1 MRRSDV
7 SKYNGPALI
16 ISNNKLRVYL
26 MKLIK
31 VTALLILAFTLS
43 ACGDSPPS
51 TSEAPAT
58 VAPPAEPAN
67 ESEIVLT
74 NGVKTKRIEGFGGV
88 IAEKY
93 DDSQEWWAP
102 YETPN
107 EDAPNVIIFL
117 LDDVG
122 FAQVGSF
129 GGLIETPTIDQLAS
143 NGLRFNNFHT
153 TALCSPSRASLMAGR
168 NPHSIGLGSHALT
181 AMGFPGYNAI
191 MPESAKSVANYL
203 EESGYINYALGKWDH
218 TPLYEVSQV
227 GPFDRWPSGEGFH
240 HAYTFMAA
248 DVHQFVPVMW
258 NDHTPE
264 PYHKSVHL
272 DQDLAD
278 RAIEWITGHKS
289 IKPDLPFMM
298 LWASGSMHS
307 PHHAPDSHIDKYRG
321 KFDMGWDKAR
331 EEIIARQKE
340 LGIIPADTELTKRID
355 EIPAWDSLPAEERE
369 LYARQMEVFAAQM
382 EWVDLQIG
390 RVVAELERIGE
401 LDNTLIFVT
410 ADNGASGEGGL
421 AGTFNETYV
430 LNGLPTPLEAN
441 LGHLEDWG
449 RENTY
454 PHYHAGWA
462 MAGNTPFR
470 YFKQSE
476 HRGGQQDHLVVHW
489 PNGIKAKGE
498 IRDQYHHISDIAPTI
513 LEAAGV
519 EVPEVYHG
527 VKQQP
532 MDGVSMIYAFD
543 AADAPNRKQRQYYE
557 MFGNRAIW
565 VDGWKAVTLHA
576 NRMPWD
582 LAVTL
587 PFDQDEWELYNVAED
602 FSESRNLA
610 DENPEKLAE
619 LVAIFDEEA
628 WKYNVYPLYDDMI
641 KRIGAQQDRLF
652 GDQKEFVY
660 FAPGAVRIA
669 EKSSAPVKNRAHTIE
684 ATLERKGG
692 EQGVIVA
699 VGGMTGGYTMF
710 VKNNR
715 LYYDYNYL
723 DGVHYIL
730 ESPPLTGGATNVKFS
745 FTKTREFGGNGE
757 LYING
762 ELVDEVE
769 MPLMHVSTYSLAETF
784 DVGRD
789 TGTQVSRM
797 YTDPFAYN
805 GELDRVIF
813 QVSNDNTVPPRMLPP
828 AAYR

>member
-1 MRRSDV
+1 MQRFW
-7 SKYNGPALI
+7 PA
-16 ISNNKLRVYL
+16 
-26 MKLIK
+26 
-31 VTALLILAFTLS
+31 TALFSALFLV
-43 ACGDSPPS
+43 ACGGGQPPS
-51 TSEAPAT
+51 TADSDSDSDSAAESAAPDDGIRM
-58 VAPPAEPAN
+58 VD
-67 ESEIVLT
+67 
-74 NGVKTKRIEGFGGV
+74 GVKTKSVPGFGGV
-88 IAEKY
+88 IAESY
-93 DDSQEWWAP
+93 EDSEEWWAP
-102 YETPN
+102 YKEPKA
-107 EDAPNVIIFL
+107 DAPNVIIFL

-129 GGLIETPTIDQLAS
+129 GGLIETPNIDALAN
-143 NGLRFNNFHT
+143 NGIRFNNFHT

-203 EESGYINYALGKWDH
+203 AEEGYINYALGKWDH

-227 GPFDRWPSGEGFH
+227 GPFDRWPSGEGFQ

-258 NDHTPE
+258 NDHSPE
-264 PYHKSVHL
+264 PYRKSVHL

-278 RAIEWITGHKS
+278 RAIQWITGHKS

-307 PHHAPDSHIDKYRG
+307 PHHAPDSHIDKYKG
-321 KFDMGWDKAR
+321 KFDMGWDEAR
-331 EEIIARQKE
+331 EQILARQKE
-340 LGIIPADTELTKRID
+340 LGIVPANTALTERIAV
-355 EIPAWDSLPAEERE
+355 IPAWDSLPNNEKK

-401 LDNTLIFVT
+401 LENTLIFVT

-430 LNGLPTPLEAN
+430 LNGLQTPLQDNFDN
-441 LGHLEDWG
+441 LADWG

-498 IRDQYHHISDIAPTI
+498 IRSQYHHISDIAPTI
-513 LEAAGV
+513 MEAAGV
-519 EVPEVYHG
+519 EVPEVYNS
-527 VKQQP
+527 VPQQP
-532 MDGVSMIYAFD
+532 MDGVSMAYAFD
-543 AADAPNRKQRQYYE
+543 APDAPNRKERQYYE

-565 VDGWKAVTLHA
+565 VDGWKAVTIHA
-576 NRMPWD
+576 NRMPWE

-587 PFDQDEWELYNVAED
+587 PFEEDEWELYNVAED
-602 FSESRNLA
+602 FSEANNLA
-610 DENPEKLAE
+610 AENPEKLNE
-619 LVAIFDEEA
+619 LIAIFDEEA

-641 KRIGAQQDRLF
+641 SRIGKQQDRLF

-660 FAPGAVRIA
+660 FAPGAIRIA

-684 ATLERKGG
+684 TKLEIDGG
-692 EQGVIVA
+692 EEGVLVA
-699 VGGMTGGYTMF
+699 VGGMTGGYALF
-710 VKNNR
+710 VKDDR
-715 LYYDYNYL
+715 VHYDYNYL
-723 DGVHYIL
+723 NGVHYQL
-730 ESPPLTGGATNVKFS
+730 KSPNLRDGITDVKFN
-745 FTKTREFGGNGE
+745 FIKTQEFGGIGE

-762 ELVDEVE
+762 EKVDEVE
-769 MPLMHVSTYSLAETF
+769 MPLMHISTYSLAETF

-789 TGTQVSRM
+789 TGTQVSTM
-797 YTDPFAYN
+797 YDDPFPYD
-805 GELDRVIF
+805 GPLDRVIF
-813 QVSNDNTVPPRMLPP
+813 TVSDESVVPPRTLGTGT
-828 AAYR
+828 Y

>member
-1 MRRSDV
+1 MTP
-7 SKYNGPALI
+7 SKSTATLAAFVLLTITFARPTEAAAQRGAE
-16 ISNNKLRVYL
+16 
-26 MKLIK
+26 IK
-31 VTALLILAFTLS
+31 VV
-43 ACGDSPPS
+43 D
-51 TSEAPAT
+51 
-58 VAPPAEPAN
+58 
-67 ESEIVLT
+67 
-74 NGVKTKRIEGFGGV
+74 GVKQKTVPGFGGV
-88 IAEKY
+88 MAERY
-93 DDSQEWWAP
+93 EDSQEWWAP
-102 YETPN
+102 YEEP
-107 EDAPNVIIFL
+107 EEGAPNIII
-117 LDDVG
+117 
-122 FAQVGSF
+122 F
-129 GGLIETPTIDQLAS
+129 GGLVETPRIDRLAE

-191 MPESAKSVANYL
+191 MPPSAKSVANYL
-203 EESGYINYALGKWDH
+203 QQEGYVNYAIGKWDH

-227 GPFDRWPSGEGFH
+227 GPFDRWPSGEGFQ

-264 PYHKSVHL
+264 PYRKSVHL

-307 PHHAPDSHIDKYRG
+307 PHHAPDSHIDKYKG
-321 KFDMGWDKAR
+321 KFDAGWDEVRKQIL
-331 EEIIARQKE
+331 ERQKK
-340 LGIIPADTELTKRID
+340 LGIVPADTELTERIKD
-355 EIPAWDSLPAEERE
+355 IPAWDSLPDRE
-369 LYARQMEVFAAQM
+369 KALYARQMEVFAAQL

-390 RVVAELERIGE
+390 RVVDALERIGE

-430 LNGLPTPLEAN
+430 LNGLQTPLEDNFDN
-441 LGHLEDWG
+441 LADWG

-489 PNGIKAKGE
+489 PAGIRARGE
-498 IRDQYHHISDIAPTI
+498 IRSQYHHIIDIAPTI
-513 LEAAGV
+513 LEAAGA
-519 EVPEVYHG
+519 EVPETYHG
-527 VKQQP
+527 VEQQP
-532 MDGVSMIYAFD
+532 MDGVSMLYAFD
-543 AADAPNRKQRQYYE
+543 DADAPNQKQRQYYE

-565 VDGWKAVTLHA
+565 VDGWKAVTIHA
-576 NRMPWD
+576 DRMPWE

-587 PFDQDEWELYNVAED
+587 PFDQDRWELYHVAED
-602 FSESRNLA
+602 FSEAHDLA
-610 DENPEKLAE
+610 GENPDKLAE

-641 KRIGAQQDRLF
+641 QRVASQQDRLF
-652 GDQKEFVY
+652 GDQEEFVY

-684 ATLERKGG
+684 TTLEVTGD
-692 EQGVIVA
+692 EQGVLVA
-699 VGGMTGGYTMF
+699 VGGMTGGFALY
-710 VKNNR
+710 VKDGR
-715 LYYDYNYL
+715 VWYDYNYL
-723 DGVHYIL
+723 NGVHYIL
-730 ESPPLTGGATNVKFS
+730 KSPVLEAGTTEVKFN
-745 FTKTREFGGNGE
+745 FIKTQEFGGLGQLFLNGKK
-757 LYING
+757 
-762 ELVDEVE
+762 VDEVE
-769 MPLMHVSTYSLAETF
+769 MPLMHISTYSLAETF

-789 TGTQVSRM
+789 TGTQVSTA
-797 YTDPFAYN
+797 YEDPFPYTGA
-805 GELDRVIF
+805 LDKVVFRVG
-813 QVSNDNTVPPRMLPP
+813 QGSQVPPRTLGTGV
-828 AAYR
+828 Y

>member
-1 MRRSDV
+1 M
-7 SKYNGPALI
+7 KKILTITFAIGALVAAQ
-16 ISNNKLRVYL
+16 ISF
-26 MKLIK
+26 
-31 VTALLILAFTLS
+31 AQ
-43 ACGDSPPS
+43 D
-51 TSEAPAT
+51 
-58 VAPPAEPAN
+58 
-67 ESEIVLT
+67 
-74 NGVKTKRIEGFGGV
+74 VKTKDVEGFGGV
-88 IAEKY
+88 IAKKY
-93 DDSQEWWAP
+93 SDSKEWWAAEERP
-102 YETPN
+102 DK
-107 EDAPNVIIFL
+107 DAPNVIIFL

-129 GGLIETPTIDQLAS
+129 GGLIKTPNIDSLAA

-191 MPESAKSVANYL
+191 MPDSAKSVANYL
-203 EESGYINYALGKWDH
+203 QEEGYINYALGKWDH

-227 GPFDRWPSGEGFH
+227 GPFDRWPSGEGFQ

-264 PYHKSVHL
+264 PYRKSEHL
-272 DQDLAD
+272 DKDLAD

-289 IKPDLPFMM
+289 IKKDLPFMM

-307 PHHAPDSHIDKYRG
+307 PHHAPDSHIDKYKG

-331 EEIIARQKE
+331 EIILQQQIAQ
-340 LGIIPADTELTKRID
+340 GVVPAGTKLTERID
-355 EIPAWDSLPAEERE
+355 EIPAWDSLPEEE
-369 LYARQMEVFAAQM
+369 KQLYARQMEVFAGQM

-390 RVVAELERIGE
+390 RVVSELKRIGE

-430 LNGLPTPLEAN
+430 LNGLQTPLEAN
-441 LGHLEDWG
+441 LRALDDWG

-498 IRDQYHHISDIAPTI
+498 IRSQYLHITDIAPTI
-513 LEAAGV
+513 MEAAGIT
-519 EVPEVYHG
+519 VPEEYKG

-532 MDGVSMIYAFD
+532 MDGVSMAYAFD
-543 AADAPNRKQRQYYE
+543 DANAPNQKKRQYYE

-582 LAVTL
+582 VNVVL
-587 PFDQDEWELYNVAED
+587 PFDQDKWELYNVAED
-602 FSESRNLA
+602 FSESTDLA
-610 DENPEKLAE
+610 TSNPEKLEE

-652 GDQKEFVY
+652 GDQKEFIY
-660 FAPGAVRIA
+660 YWPGAIRIA

-684 ATLERKGG
+684 TQLDLEGD
-692 EQGVIVA
+692 EDGVIVA

-710 VKNNR
+710 IKDNR
-715 LYYDYNYL
+715 LYYDYNFL

-730 ESPPLTGGATNVKFS
+730 KSPPLPKGKTKLKFN
-745 FTKTREFGGNGE
+745 FIKTEQFGGDGE
-757 LYING
+757 LYVNG
-762 ELVDEVE
+762 EKVDEVE
-769 MPLMHVSTYSLAETF
+769 MPQMHIATYSLAETF

-789 TGTQVSRM
+789 TGTQVSRL
-797 YTDPFAYN
+797 YDGIFKFN
-805 GELDRVIF
+805 KKLDRVIF
-813 QVSNDNTVPPRMLPP
+813 LISDDNTVPPRGLP
-828 AAYR
+828 AMYY

>member
-1 MRRSDV
+1 MW
-7 SKYNGPALI
+7 
-16 ISNNKLRVYL
+16 
-26 MKLIK
+26 KLIS
-31 VTALLILAFTLS
+31 VLALFTLA
-43 ACGDSPPS
+43 ACGG
-51 TSEAPAT
+51 EPAGE
-58 VAPPAEPAN
+58 AEPAN
-67 ESEIVLT
+67 ATSEPEFSVSES
-74 NGVKTKRIEGFGGV
+74 GVKTKNIEGFGGV
-88 IAEKY
+88 IAESY
-93 DDSQEWWAP
+93 ADSQEWWA
-102 YETPN
+102 EEELPN

-129 GGLIETPTIDQLAS
+129 GALIDTPNIDRLAD

-153 TALCSPSRASLMAGR
+153 TALCSPSRATLMAGR

-203 EESGYINYALGKWDH
+203 QQEGYVNYALGKWDH

-227 GPFDRWPSGEGFH
+227 GPFDRWPSGEGFQ

-307 PHHAPDSHIDKYRG
+307 PHHAPDSYIDRYAG
-321 KFDMGWDKAR
+321 KFDQGWDVAR
-331 EEIIARQKE
+331 EEILERQKA
-340 LGIIPADTELTKRID
+340 LGIVPADTLMTERID
-355 EIPAWDSLPAEERE
+355 EIPAWDSLPDQEKK

-382 EWVDLQIG
+382 EWVDHQIG
-390 RVVAELERIGE
+390 RVVAELERIGQ

-430 LNGLPTPLEAN
+430 LNGLQTPLEAN
-441 LGHLEDWG
+441 LSHLEDWG

-489 PNGIKAKGE
+489 PDGIEAKGE
-498 IRDQYHHISDIAPTI
+498 IRSQYHHISDIAPTI
-513 LEAAGV
+513 MQAAGI
-519 EVPEVYHG
+519 EVPDEIYG
-527 VKQQP
+527 VEQQP
-532 MDGVSMIYAFD
+532 MDGVSMMYAFND
-543 AADAPNRKQRQYYE
+543 AAAPTRKERQYYE

-582 LAVTL
+582 VNVVL
-587 PFDQDEWELYNVAED
+587 PFENDEWELYHVAED
-602 FSESRNLA
+602 FSESTNLA
-610 DENPEKLAE
+610 EANPEKLQE
-619 LVAIFDEEA
+619 LIGIFDEEA

-641 KRIGAQQDRLF
+641 QRLGAQQDRLF
-652 GDQKEFVY
+652 GDQTEFVY
-660 FAPGAVRIA
+660 FAPGAIRIA

-684 ATLERKGG
+684 TRIDLTG
-692 EQGVIVA
+692 EEEGVIAA

-710 VKNNR
+710 IKDHR
-715 LYYDYNYL
+715 LYYDYNFL

-730 ESPPLTGGATNVKFS
+730 RSSTLPRGITDLKFN
-745 FTKTREFGGNGE
+745 FIKTQSFGGTGE
-757 LYING
+757 LYVNG
-762 ELVDEVE
+762 EKVDEVE
-769 MPLMHVSTYSLAETF
+769 MPQMHIATYSLAETF
-784 DVGRD
+784 DIGRD
-789 TGTQVSRM
+789 TGTQVSDL
-797 YTDPFAYN
+797 YTGIFKFNAD
-805 GELDRVIF
+805 LDRVLVT
-813 QVSNDNTVPPRMLPP
+813 VSDENIVPPRQLP
-828 AAYR
+828 ATYY

>member
-1 MRRSDV
+1 MP
-7 SKYNGPALI
+7 KI
-16 ISNNKLRVYL
+16 
-26 MKLIK
+26 
-31 VTALLILAFTLS
+31 ILAMIVSTILFGCSKPESDAPSLVVES
-43 ACGDSPPS
+43 KPSPVVEAKPSDSFS
-51 TSEAPAT
+51 T
-58 VAPPAEPAN
+58 
-67 ESEIVLT
+67 I
-74 NGVKTKRIEGFGGV
+74 NGVKTKNIPGFDGV
-88 IAEKY
+88 IAERY
-93 DDSQEWWAP
+93 DKSKEWWAKEKRP
-102 YETPN
+102 KK
-107 EDAPNVIIFL
+107 DAPNVIIFL

-129 GGLIETPTIDQLAS
+129 GGLIKTPNIDKLAD
-143 NGLRFNNFHT
+143 NGLRYNNFHT

-168 NPHSIGLGSHALT
+168 YPHSIGLGSHALT

-191 MPESAKSVANYL
+191 MPDSAKSVANYL
-203 EESGYINYALGKWDH
+203 QEEGYINYALGKWDH

-227 GPFDRWPSGEGFH
+227 GPFDRWPSGEGFQ

-264 PYHKSVHL
+264 PYHKSEHL
-272 DQDLAD
+272 DKDLAD

-289 IKPDLPFMM
+289 IKKDLPFMM

-307 PHHAPDSHIDKYRG
+307 PHHAPDSYIDKYKG
-321 KFDMGWDKAR
+321 QFDMGWDKAR
-331 EEIIARQKE
+331 EKILQQQIER
-340 LGIIPADTELTKRID
+340 GVVPAGTALTERIGQ
-355 EIPAWDSLPAEERE
+355 IPAWDSLSDEERG

-382 EWVDLQIG
+382 EWVDHQIG
-390 RVVAELERIGE
+390 RVVKELDRIGE

-430 LNGLPTPLEAN
+430 LNGLQTPLEAN
-441 LGHLEDWG
+441 LRAQADWG

-489 PNGIKAKGE
+489 PKGIKAKGE
-498 IRDQYHHISDIAPTI
+498 VRSQYHHISDIAPTI
-513 LEAAGV
+513 MEAAGIS
-519 EVPEVYHG
+519 VPDEYHG
-527 VKQQP
+527 VEQQP
-532 MDGVSMIYAFD
+532 MDGTSLIYSFD
-543 AADAPNRKQRQYYE
+543 KADAPNQKQRQYYE

-582 LAVTL
+582 VNVVK
-587 PFDQDEWELYNVAED
+587 PFDDDEWELYHVAED
-602 FSESRNLA
+602 FSESTNLA
-610 DENPEKLAE
+610 ASHPEKLEE

-641 KRIGAQQDRLF
+641 KRLGAQQDRLF

-660 FAPGAVRIA
+660 YWPGAVRIA

-684 ATLERKGG
+684 TQLDLVGDE
-692 EQGVIVA
+692 EGVIAA

-710 VKNNR
+710 IKDGR
-715 LYYDYNYL
+715 LYYDYNFL

-730 ESPPLTGGATNVKFS
+730 KSEPLAKGKTDFKFN
-745 FTKTREFGGNGE
+745 FIKTKAFGGKGE
-757 LYING
+757 LYVNG
-762 ELVDEVE
+762 EKVDEIE
-769 MPLMHVSTYSLAETF
+769 MPQMHIATYSLAETF
-784 DVGRD
+784 DIGRD
-789 TGTQVSRM
+789 TGTPVSRM
-797 YTDPFAYN
+797 YTDPFPFN
-805 GELDRVIF
+805 KPIDRVIF
-813 QVSNDNTVPPRMLPP
+813 QISDENTVPARGLP
-828 AAYR
+828 AAYY

>member
-1 MRRSDV
+1 MNIV
-7 SKYNGPALI
+7 FAL
-16 ISNNKLRVYL
+16 VGT
-26 MKLIK
+26 LIM
-31 VTALLILAFTLS
+31 
-43 ACGDSPPS
+43 
-51 TSEAPAT
+51 T
-58 VAPPAEPAN
+58 VAAQAED
-67 ESEIVLT
+67 
-74 NGVKTKRIEGFGGV
+74 VKTKSVEGFGGI
-88 IAEKY
+88 IAKSY
-93 DDSQEWWAP
+93 SDSKEWWAP
-102 YETPN
+102 EKRPKK
-107 EDAPNVIIFL
+107 DAPNIIIFL

-129 GGLIETPTIDQLAS
+129 GGLIQTPNIDNLAA
-143 NGLRFNNFHT
+143 NGLRYNNFHT

-168 NPHSIGLGSHALT
+168 YPHSIGLGSHALT

-203 EESGYINYALGKWDH
+203 QEEGYVNYALGKWDH

-227 GPFDRWPSGEGFH
+227 GPFDRWPSGEGFQ

-264 PYHKSVHL
+264 PYRKTEHL
-272 DQDLAD
+272 DKDLAN

-307 PHHAPDSHIDKYRG
+307 PHHAPDSYIDKYKG

-331 EEIIARQKE
+331 EKILEQQIAK
-340 LGIIPADTELTKRID
+340 GVIPKGTKLTERID
-355 EIPAWDSLPAEERE
+355 QIPAWASLPEKEKK

-382 EWVDLQIG
+382 EWVDHQIG
-390 RVVAELERIGE
+390 RVVKELDRIGE
-401 LDNTLIFVT
+401 LENTLIFVT

-421 AGTFNETYV
+421 TGTFNETYV
-430 LNGLPTPLEAN
+430 LNGLQTPLEAN
-441 LGHLEDWG
+441 FRAQADWG

-476 HRGGQQDHLVVHW
+476 HRGGQHDHLVVHW

-498 IRDQYHHISDIAPTI
+498 VRNQYHHIADIAPTI
-513 LEAAGV
+513 MEAAGIK
-519 EVPEVYHG
+519 VPEEYHG

-532 MDGVSMIYAFD
+532 MDGTSMIYSFNQANV
-543 AADAPNRKQRQYYE
+543 ATKKERQYYE
-557 MFGNRAIW
+557 QFGNRAIW

-576 NRMPWD
+576 NRMPWE
-582 LAVTL
+582 LNVVA
-587 PFDQDEWELYNVAED
+587 PFENDKWELYHVAED
-602 FSESRNLA
+602 FSESTDLS
-610 DENPEKLAE
+610 EKYPEKLKE
-619 LVAIFDEEA
+619 LIAIFDEEA

-660 FAPGAVRIA
+660 YWPGAVRIA

-684 ATLERKGG
+684 TQINLKGD
-692 EQGVIVA
+692 EEGVIVA

-710 VKNNR
+710 IKDNR
-715 LYYDYNYL
+715 LYYDYNFL

-730 ESPPLTGGATNVKFS
+730 KSPDLPKGKTDLKFK
-745 FTKTREFGGNGE
+745 FDKTKQFGGKGE
-757 LYING
+757 LYVNG
-762 ELVDEVE
+762 EKVDEVE
-769 MPLMHVSTYSLAETF
+769 MPEMHISTYSLAETF
-784 DVGRD
+784 DVGMD
-789 TGTQVSRM
+789 TGTQVSSM
-797 YTDPFAYN
+797 YTGVFKFN
-805 GELDRVIF
+805 RELDRVIF
-813 QVSNDNTVPPRMLPP
+813 TISDENTVPPRKLP
-828 AAYR
+828 AVYY

>member
-1 MRRSDV
+1 MVD
-7 SKYNGPALI
+7 
-16 ISNNKLRVYL
+16 
-26 MKLIK
+26 
-31 VTALLILAFTLS
+31 
-43 ACGDSPPS
+43 
-51 TSEAPAT
+51 
-58 VAPPAEPAN
+58 
-67 ESEIVLT
+67 
-74 NGVKTKRIEGFGGV
+74 GVKTKRVEGFGGV
-88 IAEKY
+88 IAERY
-93 DDSQEWWAP
+93 DDSKEWWP
-102 YETPN
+102 DYEEPN

-129 GGLIETPTIDQLAS
+129 GALIETPNIDQLAS

-168 NPHSIGLGSHALT
+168 FPHSIGLGSHALT
-181 AMGFPGYNAI
+181 AMGFPGYNAV

-203 EESGYINYALGKWDH
+203 GEAGYVNYALGKWDH

-264 PYHKSVHL
+264 PYRKSVHL

-307 PHHAPDSHIDKYRG
+307 PHHAPDSHIDKYKG
-321 KFDMGWDKAR
+321 KFDMGWDVAR
-331 EEIIARQKE
+331 EQILARQIE
-340 LGIIPADTELTKRID
+340 LGVVPEGTQLTERID
-355 EIPAWDSLPAEERE
+355 EIPAWDSLPEEE
-369 LYARQMEVFAAQM
+369 KSLYARQMEVFAAQM
-382 EWVDLQIG
+382 EWVDMQIG
-390 RVVAELERIGE
+390 RVVEELERIGE

-430 LNGLPTPLEAN
+430 LNGLQTPLEAN
-441 LGHLEDWG
+441 LRAQEDWG

-476 HRGGQQDHLVVHW
+476 HRGGQHDALVVHW
-489 PNGIKAKGE
+489 PNGIEAQGE
-498 IRDQYHHISDIAPTI
+498 VRSQYHHISDIAPTI
-513 LEAAGV
+513 MEAAGIT
-519 EVPEVYHG
+519 VPEEYHG
-527 VKQQP
+527 VEQQP

-543 AADAPNRKQRQYYE
+543 DADAPNRKERQYYE

-582 LAVTL
+582 VNVVL
-587 PFDQDEWELYNVAED
+587 PFEQDEWELYHVADD
-602 FSESRNLA
+602 FSESTNVA
-610 DENPEKLAE
+610 EQNPEKLAE
-619 LVAIFDEEA
+619 LIEIFDEEA

-641 KRIGAQQDRLF
+641 ARLGAQQDRLF
-652 GDQKEFVY
+652 GDQTEFIY
-660 FAPGAVRIA
+660 YAPGAVRIA

-684 ATLERKGG
+684 TNIDLQGDE
-692 EQGVIVA
+692 EGVIVA
-699 VGGMTGGYTMF
+699 VGGMTGGYSMF
-710 VKNNR
+710 IKDNK
-715 LYYDYNYL
+715 LYYDYNFL
-723 DGVHYIL
+723 DGVHYVL
-730 ESPPLTGGATNVKFS
+730 ESPPLPTGPTDLKFN
-745 FTKTREFGGNGE
+745 FILTQPFGGTGE
-757 LYING
+757 LFVNG
-762 ELVDEVE
+762 QKVDEVE
-769 MPLMHVSTYSLAETF
+769 MPQMHISTYSLAETF
-784 DVGRD
+784 DVGMD
-789 TGTQVSRM
+789 TGTQVSAM
-797 YTDPFAYN
+797 YTDPFEFT
-805 GELDRVIF
+805 GLIDRVIF
-813 QVSNDNTVPPRMLPP
+813 NVSDDEAVAPRDMPTQN
-828 AAYR
+828 Y

>member
-1 MRRSDV
+1 
-7 SKYNGPALI
+7 
-16 ISNNKLRVYL
+16 
-26 MKLIK
+26 
-31 VTALLILAFTLS
+31 
-43 ACGDSPPS
+43 
-51 TSEAPAT
+51 
-58 VAPPAEPAN
+58 
-67 ESEIVLT
+67 
-74 NGVKTKRIEGFGGV
+74 
-88 IAEKY
+88 
-93 DDSQEWWAP
+93 
-102 YETPN
+102 
-107 EDAPNVIIFL
+107 
-117 LDDVG
+117 
-122 FAQVGSF
+122 
-129 GGLIETPTIDQLAS
+129 
-143 NGLRFNNFHT
+143 
-153 TALCSPSRASLMAGR
+153 
-168 NPHSIGLGSHALT
+168 
-181 AMGFPGYNAI
+181 MGFPGYNAI
-191 MPESAKSVANYL
+191 MPASAKSVANYL
-203 EESGYINYALGKWDH
+203 QGEGYVNYALGKWDH

-227 GPFDRWPSGEGFH
+227 GPFDRWPSGEGFQ

-307 PHHAPDSHIDKYRG
+307 PHHAPDSYIDKYKG

-331 EEIIARQKE
+331 ETILAKQKK
-340 LGIIPADTELTKRID
+340 LGIVPADTKLTERID
-355 EIPAWDSLPAEERE
+355 QIPAWDSLSAKEKS

-390 RVVAELERIGE
+390 RVVAELKRIGE
-401 LDNTLIFVT
+401 LENTLIFVT

-430 LNGLPTPLEAN
+430 LNGLQTPLEAN
-441 LGHLEDWG
+441 LRAQEDWG

-498 IRDQYHHISDIAPTI
+498 IRNQYHHISDIAPTI
-513 LEAAGV
+513 MQAAGIK
-519 EVPEVYHG
+519 VPKTYHG
-527 VKQQP
+527 VEQQP
-532 MDGVSMIYAFD
+532 MDGVSLMYSFD
-543 AADAPNRKQRQYYE
+543 DADAPNRKKRQYYE

-565 VDGWKAVTLHA
+565 ADGWKAVTLHA
-576 NRMPWD
+576 KRMPWD
-582 LAVTL
+582 VNVVK
-587 PFDQDEWELYNVAED
+587 PFENDEWELYHVAED
-602 FSESRNLA
+602 FSESTNLA
-610 DENPEKLAE
+610 KKNPEKLQE
-619 LVAIFDEEA
+619 LIKMFDEEA

-641 KRIGAQQDRLF
+641 KRLGAQQDRLF

-660 FAPGAVRIA
+660 FAPGAIRIA

-684 ATLERKGG
+684 TQLDLKGD
-692 EQGVIVA
+692 EEGVIVA

-710 VKNNR
+710 IKDNR
-715 LYYDYNYL
+715 LYYDYNFL

-730 ESPPLTGGATNVKFS
+730 KSPVLPKGKIDLKFN
-745 FTKTREFGGNGE
+745 FIKTKPFGGEGE

-762 ELVDEVE
+762 KKVDKVE
-769 MPLMHVSTYSLAETF
+769 MPQMHIATYSLAETF

-789 TGTQVSRM
+789 TGTQVSDL
-797 YTDPFAYN
+797 YNGIFKFN

-813 QVSNDNTVPPRMLPP
+813 TVADENTVPPRKLP
-828 AAYR
+828 ATYY

>member
-1 MRRSDV
+1 MIMNRLV
-7 SKYNGPALI
+7 NLWA
-16 ISNNKLRVYL
+16 
-26 MKLIK
+26 
-31 VTALLILAFTLS
+31 ALLGSMLLAACTQPTGGTDDQS
-43 ACGDSPPS
+43 AAA
-51 TSEAPAT
+51 SEDG
-58 VAPPAEPAN
+58 
-67 ESEIVLT
+67 SEVVMVD
-74 NGVKTKRIEGFGGV
+74 GVKKKRIEGFGGI
-88 IAEKY
+88 IAESY
-93 DDSQEWWAP
+93 DESEEWWPP
-102 YETPN
+102 YEEPN
-107 EDAPNVIIFL
+107 ADAPNVIIFL

-129 GGLIETPTIDQLAS
+129 GALIETPNIDQLAS

-181 AMGFPGYNAI
+181 AMGFPGYNAV

-203 EESGYINYALGKWDH
+203 QEAGYVNYALGKWDH

-227 GPFDRWPSGEGFH
+227 GPFDRWPSGEGFQ

-264 PYHKSVHL
+264 PYRKSEHL
-272 DQDLAD
+272 DKDLAD

-307 PHHAPDSHIDKYRG
+307 PHHAPDSHIDKYAG
-321 KFDMGWDKAR
+321 KFDMGWDVAR
-331 EEIIARQKE
+331 EQILQRQIE
-340 LGIIPADTELTKRID
+340 LGVVPEGTQLTERID
-355 EIPAWDSLPAEERE
+355 QIPAWDSLPAEEKS

-390 RVVAELERIGE
+390 RVVDELERIGE
-401 LDNTLIFVT
+401 LENTLIFIT

-430 LNGLPTPLEAN
+430 LNGLQTPLEAN
-441 LGHLEDWG
+441 LRAQEDWG

-476 HRGGQQDHLVVHW
+476 HRGGQHDALVVHW
-489 PNGIKAKGE
+489 PNGIQAKGE
-498 IRDQYHHISDIAPTI
+498 VRSQYHHISDIAPTI
-513 LEAAGV
+513 MQAAGV
-519 EVPEVYHG
+519 TVPEEYHG
-527 VKQQP
+527 VEQQP
-532 MDGVSMIYAFD
+532 MDGVSMMYAFNN
-543 AADAPNRKQRQYYE
+543 ADAPNQKKRQYYE

-576 NRMPWD
+576 DRMPWD
-582 LAVTL
+582 VNVTL
-587 PFDQDEWELYNVAED
+587 PFDEDEWELYYVAED
-602 FSESRNLA
+602 FSESTNVA
-610 DENPEKLAE
+610 DQNPEKLAE
-619 LVAIFDEEA
+619 LVEIFDEEA

-641 KRIGAQQDRLF
+641 KRLGAQQDRLF
-652 GDQKEFVY
+652 GDQTEFVY
-660 FAPGAVRIA
+660 FWPGAVRIA

-684 ATLERKGG
+684 TNIDLTGDE
-692 EQGVIVA
+692 EGVIVA

-710 VKNNR
+710 IKDNK
-715 LYYDYNYL
+715 LYYDYNFL
-723 DGVHYIL
+723 DGVHYVL
-730 ESPPLTGGATNVKFS
+730 ESPTLPSGPTDLKFNFILTQP
-745 FTKTREFGGNGE
+745 FGGTGE
-757 LYING
+757 LYVNG
-762 ELVDEVE
+762 EKVDEVE
-769 MPLMHVSTYSLAETF
+769 MPQMHISTYSLAETF

-789 TGTQVSRM
+789 TGTQVSSM
-797 YTDPFAYN
+797 YSNPFPFN
-805 GELDRVIF
+805 RELDRVTF
-813 QVSNDNTVPPRMLPP
+813 VVSDDDVVPPREMPTQN
-828 AAYR
+828 Y

>member
-1 MRRSDV
+1 
-7 SKYNGPALI
+7 
-16 ISNNKLRVYL
+16 
-26 MKLIK
+26 MKLIRCI
-31 VTALLILAFTLS
+31 ALLFSFFVLT
-43 ACGDSPPS
+43 ACAPPS
-51 TSEAPAT
+51 DSGIEPGAPEDTS
-58 VAPPAEPAN
+58 
-67 ESEIVLT
+67 SEYGIQMID
-74 NGVKTKRIEGFGGV
+74 GVKKKTIEGFGGV
-88 IAEKY
+88 IAERY
-93 DDSQEWWAP
+93 DESEEWWPP
-102 YETPN
+102 YEEPN

-122 FAQVGSF
+122 FAQLGQSF
-129 GGLIETPTIDQLAS
+129 GGLIETPNIDALAA

-181 AMGFPGYNAI
+181 AMGFPGYNAV

-203 EESGYINYALGKWDH
+203 AEAGYINYALGKWDH

-227 GPFDRWPSGEGFH
+227 GPFDRWPSGEGFQ

-278 RAIEWITGHKS
+278 RAIQWITGHKS

-307 PHHAPDSHIDKYRG
+307 PHHAPDSIIDKYKG

-331 EEIIARQKE
+331 EQIIARQKE
-340 LGIIPADTELTKRID
+340 LGIIPPDTELTDRID
-355 EIPAWDSLPAEERE
+355 EIPAWDSLPDIEKE

-382 EWVDLQIG
+382 EWVDTQIG
-390 RVVAELERIGE
+390 RVVDELERIGQ

-430 LNGLPTPLEAN
+430 LNGLQTPLEAN
-441 LGHLEDWG
+441 LRNLEDWG

-476 HRGGQQDHLVVHW
+476 HRGGQHDALVVHW

-498 IRDQYHHISDIAPTI
+498 VRNQYHHISDIAPTI

-519 EVPEVYHG
+519 EVPDTYHG
-527 VKQQP
+527 VEQQP
-532 MDGVSMIYAFD
+532 MEGVAMNYSFD
-543 AADAPNRKQRQYYE
+543 NAAAPNAKQRQYYE

-565 VDGWKAVTLHA
+565 ADGWKAVTLHA

-582 LAVTL
+582 VNVVL
-587 PFDQDEWELYNVAED
+587 PFDQDKWELYQVSED

-610 DENPEKLAE
+610 AENPEKLAE
-619 LVAIFDEEA
+619 MVAIFDEEA

-641 KRIGAQQDRLF
+641 KRIGQQQDRLF
-652 GDQKEFVY
+652 GDQKEFIY

-684 ATLERKGG
+684 TQLELTGD
-692 EQGVIVA
+692 EEGVLVA
-699 VGGMTGGYTMF
+699 VGGMTGGFTMF
-710 VKNNR
+710 IQDNK
-715 LYYDYNYL
+715 LIYDYNFL
-723 DGVHYIL
+723 DGVHYIM
-730 ESPPLTGGATNVKFS
+730 ESNDLPEGTVDVKFN
-745 FTKTREFGGNGE
+745 FIKTQDFGGKGE
-757 LYING
+757 LYVNG
-762 ELVDEVE
+762 EKQAEAE
-769 MPLMHVSTYSLAETF
+769 MPQMHISTYSLAETF

-789 TGTQVSRM
+789 TGTQVSKR
-797 YTDPFAYN
+797 YTNPFPYN
-805 GELDRVIF
+805 GELDRVVIN
-813 QVSNDNTVPPRMLPP
+813 VTDDYVVPPRTLSP
-828 AAYR
+828 ASYR